1 MGKEPRRIEIS
12 LLGQPPV
19 KQPGPY
25 EKEKNKKRRVRLQQQ
40 ALIVT
45 RETGWPVDLFDK
57 NMRLTIWYN
66 RCKGGSDSANIIG
79 GIADALQGSCYHNDS
94 QLVEVH
100 YSQEGKSRKKYKSDR
115 YAVIVEPVA
124 ILPKAP
130 RK

>member
-1 MGKEPRRIEIS
+1 MLKKNRHIEIS
-12 LLGQPPV
+12 LRGQPPV

-25 EKEKNKKRRVRLQQQ
+25 EKEKNKKRRVRLRQQ

-45 RETGWPVDLFDK
+45 RETNWPVDLFDK
-57 NMRLTIWYN
+57 NMKITIWYN
-66 RCKGGSDSANIIG
+66 RYKGGSDSANIIG

-100 YSQEGKSRKKYKSDR
+100 YSQEGKSKKKYKSDR
-115 YAVIVEPVA
+115 YEVIVEPVDS
-124 ILPKAP
+124 PKKAR